1 MAPPEIHS
9 KFSVTSGSLCF
20 GDLAEICKGASNAI
34 QPFPNVRPRVGGTVK
49 AHKIEYNVAAE
60 NGNWNVYQLIDRERG
75 GVSGWF
81 VCHSTTVDDPG
92 REMDKILRVS
102 GSPYEP
108 DSGSKMNND
117 KTAAEGIFVINRY
130 DWISS
135 SRNFD
140 RDDNDS
146 QSQEGPFDANMYGS
160 AAGLIDHGQA
170 ISQVDAWRA
179 QNPRPAKEA
188 IIADSGIWMIIP
200 HDEYHY
206 GRFGFN
212 NDRTAARSF
221 LFFATNTDFTQTSF
235 RGEDQ
240 ETFRKKE
247 SHEER
252 FARRLRDGYDFSG
265 LEELNER
272 CGPLTQEEENAGILR
287 LYPLRPPEEKWLG
300 PYDKTEHLFS
310 PEEFVFL
317 LHQGPILH
325 DPPSFSA
332 CVEIDRPGRGLRFV
346 EQLKEQVCDL
356 INEMTL
362 SYLESVV
369 LGVLRSQMTLPT
381 GLVSSPA
388 TAATSFAAALFP
400 RHQDQD
406 RGRTGDFMLYEYFLN
421 ALPMK
426 GFETAGVAEK
436 IETFF
441 NSRLGEDEIK
451 VGEREKEI
459 MEKLSCVMVLL
470 VMLLL
475 DGSALCARDC
485 NRDAI
490 VPWDVRVIVSV
501 GDRWMFEMFQY
512 SRVFWKGQSS

>member
-1 MAPPEIHS
+1 
-9 KFSVTSGSLCF
+9 
-20 GDLAEICKGASNAI
+20 
-34 QPFPNVRPRVGGTVK
+34 
-49 AHKIEYNVAAE
+49 
-60 NGNWNVYQLIDRERG
+60 
-75 GVSGWF
+75 
-81 VCHSTTVDDPG
+81 
-92 REMDKILRVS
+92 
-102 GSPYEP
+102 
-108 DSGSKMNND
+108 
-117 KTAAEGIFVINRY
+117 
-130 DWISS
+130 
-135 SRNFD
+135 
-140 RDDNDS
+140 
-146 QSQEGPFDANMYGS
+146 
-160 AAGLIDHGQA
+160 
-170 ISQVDAWRA
+170 VDAWRA
-179 QNPRPAKEA
+179 QNPRPAREA

-212 NDRTAARSF
+212 DDRTAARSF
-221 LFFATNTDFTQTSF
+221 LFFATNTYFTQTSF

-252 FARRLRDGYDFSG
+252 FARRLREGYDFSG

-300 PYDKTEHLFS
+300 PYDKTEHLFP

-406 RGRTGDFMLYEYFLN
+406 RRRTGDFMLYEYFLN

-436 IETFF
+436 IEMFF
-441 NSRLGEDEIK
+441 NSRLGGDEIK

-475 DGSALCARDC
+475 DCSALCARDC

-501 GDRWMFEMFQY
+501 GDRWMFKMFQY